1 MVKLKKIKD
10 IINTSIPYT
19 IPTFQR
25 DFAWEEKNVKLM
37 LDDIM
42 SADEQYILGPIVVSH
57 DNKVIDGQQR
67 LTSLMIILI
76 ALGMK
81 DVDFLKFENRKHVEV
96 IFDVLK
102 NKEALN
108 EDYIKHHT
116 CEKIFAIHRF
126 VLDYLEMERINKIL
140 FKENL
145 LENVCF
151 IEKILPKDGQKIQ
164 HAFEVLNTAGE
175 QLRKEDI
182 AKAKIISYMSRNNME
197 KESEL
202 FNFAWLLCYDIENDL
217 PEELI
222 SKRKEI
228 KKASSL
234 ADLFE
239 TMKGFLH
246 FYGESV
252 TVKLSE
258 VVLKVEGGKIY
269 SRTKSGKIA
278 DYATGEYSVCLT
290 PYELLDTVLYNSL
303 EKTITEI
310 VNPEY
315 AFADVS
321 DATEVIKSL
330 LLYRIAFD
338 KYVVKRRKGSRDWL
352 LSSGI
357 SGRKRLIMIESM
369 LAVSGVETSKKMVN
383 LVTKEM
389 ERALNN
395 NQEFNVDNIIYELE
409 QFAIEKAES
418 IKDYDNGVC
427 TDHFIFYWLDYLLWL
442 NPPEEIKDKA
452 DKFIFT
458 YTSSIEHFMPQNPIV
473 EIEHNEGWKEELNR
487 FGNLALISPST
498 NSRQGNS
505 LPDEKVKKANS
516 KPNIESLKY
525 ELMMAIAESS
535 KWTVEQSDK
544 HGDMMKQMIKSYI
557 SPIVDL

>member
-116 CEKIFAIHRF
+116 CEKIYAIHRF
-126 VLDYLEMERINKIL
+126 VLDYLEMEQINKIL

-145 LENVCF
+145 LEHVCF
-151 IEKILPKDGQKIQ
+151 IEKILPKDGKIQ

-222 SKRKEI
+222 SKKKEI

-239 TMKGFLH
+239 TMKEFLH

-258 VVLKVEGGKIY
+258 VVLKVEDGKIY

-278 DYATGEYSVCLT
+278 DYVTGEYSVCLT
-290 PYELLDTVLYNSL
+290 PYELLDTILYNSL

-315 AFADVS
+315 AFADVF
-321 DATEVIKSL
+321 DVTEVIKSL

-352 LSSGI
+352 LSSDI
-357 SGRKRLIMIESM
+357 LGRKRLIMIESM

-473 EIEHNEGWKEELNR
+473 EIEHNEEWKEELNR

-525 ELMMAIAESS
+525 ELMMSITESS
-535 KWTVEQSDK
+535 KWTVAQSDK